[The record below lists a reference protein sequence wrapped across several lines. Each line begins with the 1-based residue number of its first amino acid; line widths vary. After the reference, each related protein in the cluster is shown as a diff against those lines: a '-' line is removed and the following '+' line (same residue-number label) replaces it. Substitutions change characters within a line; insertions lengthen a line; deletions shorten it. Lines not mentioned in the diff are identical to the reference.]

1 VSDETDQLNNIIV
14 RCGARIMQRDQTAVE
29 GFEQIADM
37 VAALTTE
44 RDALKAVVETL
55 VELWET
61 AVQDDHG
68 KVINEGVFAVLVH
81 AGRNAL
87 ALGERP
93 PGVNS
98 QSSTSLEQ

>member
-1 VSDETDQLNNIIV
+1 MTLRNEATMATDDLIKRAGMKIAEGDTSAVVELDELAEV
-14 RCGARIMQRDQTAVE
+14 V
-29 GFEQIADM
+29 
-37 VAALTTE
+37 
-44 RDALKAVVETL
+44 DALQAVVETL

-93 PGVNS
+93 PDVNGE
-98 QSSTSLEQ
+98 SSTSVEQ